1 MSVAHSLL
9 AMLADHPTHGYR
21 LKAEFE
27 RCTGGAWP
35 LNIGQVYTTLA
46 RLERDGLIEA
56 ARGDDEQKAW
66 RLTTAGRDALAAWYT
81 APVVDEPP
89 ARDELAI
96 KVLIAAAT
104 GNEDVTAILQRQ
116 REATMARLQRLTRQ
130 KVQADPRREL
140 PWLLVLEAL
149 VLAADAELRWLERCE
164 ARLAAA
170 KEDP

>member
-9 AMLADHPTHGYR
+9 AMLAVEPSHGYR

-27 RCTGGAWP
+27 RSTGGTWP

-46 RLERDGLIEA
+46 RLERDGLIEP
-56 ARGDDEQKAW
+56 ARGEDEQKAW
-66 RLTTAGRDALAAWYT
+66 RLTTAGRHALDVWY
-81 APVVDEPP
+81 AEPVVDEPP

-104 GNEDVTAILQRQ
+104 GGDDVLAILQRQ
-116 REATMARLQRLTRQ
+116 REATLERLQRLTRQ
-130 KVQADPRREL
+130 KLKADPRLDL

-149 VLAADAELRWLERCE
+149 VLAADAELRWLDRCE
-164 ARLAAA
+164 AHLVAR
-170 KEDP
+170 DDS